1 MQRAGARSAIASL
14 WQVSDG
20 GTQALMNAFY
30 AGLEQ
35 GLGKAAALQQAQIAL
50 ITGDFSAVGGERG
63 DGTIAAVDARTGLP
77 PQVSNNLSH
86 PYYWAPFIL
95 IGNGL

>member
-1 MQRAGARSAIASL
+1 MQEAGAEAAIASL

-20 GTQALMNAFY
+20 GTQVLMTAFY
-30 AGLEQ
+30 DALNQ
-35 GLGKAAALQQAQIAL
+35 DMTKNAALQAAQMAL
-50 ITGDFSAVGGERG
+50 ITGDFTAVGGERG
-63 DGTIAAVDARTGLP
+63 TATVTVIDSTTGEP
-77 PQVSNNLSH
+77 VTYDNDLSH